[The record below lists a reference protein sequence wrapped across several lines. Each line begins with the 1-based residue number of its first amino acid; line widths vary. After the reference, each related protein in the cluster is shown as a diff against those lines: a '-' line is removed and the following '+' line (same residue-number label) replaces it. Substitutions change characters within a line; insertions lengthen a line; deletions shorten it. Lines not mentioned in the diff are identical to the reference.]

1 MNKQTNIIKTN
12 SFQINDKTSSALV
25 EACTYIL
32 KGDKLKEESER
43 AFETGKQ
50 FVKNTL
56 VKKLGFKQSDAFEPK
71 FKTRTAEGKLVT
83 VENPQHFDI
92 TKLEIGNENCTA
104 NVEQALFIKDMMF
117 KSMGEKVHAIYC
129 MTGDERKSQLSNE
142 DKGVFDYWNKQQT
155 TVRKKLVGWLRTETA
170 PVPNLTF
177 EDNQVKQL
185 GNMINKIKNRKDTTF
200 ANVDNVIKQL
210 TMARETMK
218 QRLSVP
224 TNK

>member
-12 SFQINDKTSSALV
+12 SFQINDKTSSALI

-32 KGDKLKEESER
+32 TGERKKEESDR

-50 FVKNTL
+50 FVKDTL

-92 TKLEIGNENCTA
+92 TKLEVSNENCTA

-117 KSMGEKVHAIYC
+117 QSMGKKIHGIYC

-142 DKGVFDYWNKQQT
+142 DKGMFDYWNKQQ
-155 TVRKKLVGWLRTETA
+155 KL
-170 PVPNLTF
+170 
-177 EDNQVKQL
+177 QV
-185 GNMINKIKNRKDTTF
+185 N
-200 ANVDNVIKQL
+200 
-210 TMARETMK
+210 
-218 QRLSVP
+218 
-224 TNK
+224 